1 MKRLAERFADC
12 GMVGFMALQCMD
24 ATLVLPEAVKS
35 LTVKS
40 K

>member
-12 GMVGFMALQCMD
+12 GMVGFMALQRMD